1 MRLWIFNNK
10 QGSKTSKGSKAKKR
24 EAKPRGQKFS
34 DAEKQ
39 AYRQGQ
45 AFAKAKAGQ
54 TVTLKTEAEK
64 KSFRSGMESV
74 KARGRK

>member
-39 AYRQGQ
+39 AYRQCQ
-45 AFAKAKAGQ
+45 AFAKAKA
-54 TVTLKTEAEK
+54 LKTEAEK
-64 KSFRSGMESV
+64 KSFRNGMESV
-74 KARGRK
+74 KTRGRK